1 VSSETQILDLHVWL
15 ANPAN
20 ILSTANINPEEANI
34 KPFFYLKKQIDKIR
48 FTLKVFRASE
58 AISKFGNSTYWK
70 NNSKLLDSNIYLKE
84 HYKIKCMKD

>member
-1 VSSETQILDLHVWL
+1 MSSGIQRLDLHVWL
-15 ANPAN
+15 ANPAS
-20 ILSTANINPEEANI
+20 ILSTAIINPEEANI
-34 KPFFYLKKQIDKIR
+34 NPFFYFKDQIDKII

-84 HYKIKCMKD
+84 QYKIKCMKT